1 MITIGRED
9 VLQALPDVVAD
20 HGADHVYQRPPRNAD
35 GTARTS
41 RQDGG
46 WVGTC
51 YYVHTAAMRGDTDT
65 TRLDVG
71 CFAGAVLNK
80 LGVDLSE
87 MARIELTHGAT
98 GVFTLAGQLHDSAV
112 AQIDPAAMRVLEAA
126 QQFSDTGNTWG
137 QVSTFVLNQYSARP
151 AE

>member
-46 WVGTC
+46 YEGSC
-51 YYVHTAAMRGDTDT
+51 YYVHTAAMRGDYDEE
-65 TRLDVG
+65 RLVVG

-87 MARIELTHGAT
+87 MARIERSNGAT
-98 GVFTLAGQLHDSAV
+98 GVFNLAERLHDSAV

-126 QQFSDTGNTWG
+126 QESSDTGHTWG
-137 QVSTFVLNQYSARP
+137 EVASSVLNQYSARP

>member
-20 HGADHVYQRPPRNAD
+20 HGAAHVYQRPPRNAD

-46 WVGTC
+46 WVG
-51 YYVHTAAMRGDTDT
+51 
-65 TRLDVG
+65 VG

-126 QQFSDTGNTWG
+126 QEFSDTGNTWG